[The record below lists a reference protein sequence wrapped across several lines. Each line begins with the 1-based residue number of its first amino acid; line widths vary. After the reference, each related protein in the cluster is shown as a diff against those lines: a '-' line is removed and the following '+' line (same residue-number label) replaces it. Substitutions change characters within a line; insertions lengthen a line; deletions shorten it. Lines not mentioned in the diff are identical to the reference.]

1 MKYLRSILT
10 GGCIL
15 ATVMTL
21 IASVVA
27 LIVNR
32 AEGIFSEVSLPVS
45 QFLVILAFS
54 FLIAAANR
62 ILTLRR
68 MHAALRLLI
77 HYAALLVSFLFIF
90 VLAGNLRI
98 TTAASAF
105 IAIFLFTVL
114 YAAAMAIVLSLLSAL
129 GLFGK
134 PKKGRKA
141 TAEPYK
147 NRF

>member
-1 MKYLRSILT
+1 MKHFKSILAN
-10 GGCIL
+10 GCVFS
-15 ATVMTL
+15 TVITL

-27 LIVNR
+27 LIVDR
-32 AEGIFSEVSLPVS
+32 AEGLFKEVSLPVS

-90 VLAGNLRI
+90 VLAGNLKI
-98 TTAASAF
+98 TGADSIF
-105 IAIFLFTVL
+105 IAVFLFTVL

-129 GLFGK
+129 GILGK
-134 PKKGRKA
+134 GKKNQKSSA
-141 TAEPYK
+141 VPYK